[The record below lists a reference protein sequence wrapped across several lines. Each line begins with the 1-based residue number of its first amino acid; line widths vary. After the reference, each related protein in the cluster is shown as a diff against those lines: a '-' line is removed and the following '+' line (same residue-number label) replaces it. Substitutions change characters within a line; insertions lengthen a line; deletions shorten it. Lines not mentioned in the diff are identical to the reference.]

1 MAGTQ
6 IFVRNRDGKVFGPI
20 EPSTVELLIE
30 SGALQGMLQV
40 STDGEHYALPFRF
53 PELRDFFPRHL
64 WGDDRRKEV
73 QLDAELTTPT
83 GAEPRAPAAALFG
96 APEASGPGALTPPAP
111 PGLVTAAPAPTLTAV
126 PPSVAAPPAGGPD
139 PLAPGLQGSSDAVS
153 LTPKPGEALPYD
165 VAPPVLSPGPPE
177 PLSPEPIGQGASG
190 ADHPVLT
197 AAPVEP
203 LAPGPVLT
211 AARPEPVAPPA
222 APLRS
227 PGAAPTQPRAPASP
241 VLTVQPPAGMAP
253 PVLTSAPVPPASVRA
268 PLRPEDAWE
277 EAVPFEL
284 APPGETRPPAR
295 APAPLT
301 STFDLLRADLAETN
315 ALKIYVQGARAGA
328 TGLFFFDL
336 EDRTTTLYL
345 RRGNPESAE
354 STHAS
359 DAIGP
364 FLVAQRLATNEQVA
378 RAEKEA
384 IKYGNDV
391 LAALFTLG
399 AVNPG
404 LVFPALAQRA
414 ADILLRA
421 YLSPRGSFRFE
432 ALELPSSKVVP
443 LGNRWGLLAEVIRRV
458 PLPELKARL
467 MDVRERPVVRRG
479 AGDALPDLR
488 LTAQETRAAS
498 YFDGT
503 RSLAHLAQSN
513 AGEMDTILRVA
524 LLLRELDAV
533 SFPEVTLHA
542 PPPGPPGAQAA
553 PPATRPTPPPTVRP
567 TPPPTARPT
576 PQPRPAAP
584 PRAAPASTPGRK
596 PAAPAPAPGA
606 RPVVPTL
613 TPTAVSTLPQAD
625 PPRIAPVVP
634 PVRPPAHSFAV
645 ELRELQA
652 RLERMRN
659 ENHFKILGLPDTADA
674 GLIKAAYFKLAKQ
687 FHPDTVAPDA
697 PPELGKVKAEIFAA
711 IGEANRMLSDDASRA
726 RYRERLAEGGAE
738 DVDVQSVLL
747 AEETFNKGT
756 ALVRARRFPEAV
768 KTFDDA
774 IAANPREGEFYAWRG
789 YARFFTLPDKKVAM
803 VEALRDLNQSLK
815 LNERCA
821 PAHYFIGQ
829 LYKLTGDPAT
839 ALKHFKRCVTLDPQH
854 VNAQREI
861 RIATGQK

>member
-6 IFVRNRDGKVFGPI
+6 IFVRNREGKVFGPI

-30 SGALQGMLQV
+30 SGVLQGMLQV
-40 STDGEHYALPFRF
+40 SSDGEHYALPFRF
-53 PELRDFFPRHL
+53 PELRDYFPRHL
-64 WGDDRRKEV
+64 WGDDGRKEV
-73 QLDAELTTPT
+73 QLDSDLAPST
-83 GAEPRAPAAALFG
+83 GVPGPPEAALFG
-96 APEASGPGALTPPAP
+96 APELAGPGALTPPARP
-111 PGLVTAAPAPTLTAV
+111 ALVTAPAPPTLVPVVDDPAGDDAAPVFTADE
-126 PPSVAAPPAGGPD
+126 VAAP
-139 PLAPGLQGSSDAVS
+139 V
-153 LTPKPGEALPYD
+153 LTADD
-165 VAPPVLSPGPPE
+165 VAAPVAGAELSSHGAAGTGP
-177 PLSPEPIGQGASG
+177 
-190 ADHPVLT
+190 PVLT
-197 AAPVEP
+197 AAPLEP
-203 LAPGPVLT
+203 T
-211 AARPEPVAPPA
+211 APPA
-222 APLRS
+222 RVS
-227 PGAAPTQPRAPASP
+227 PASD
-241 VLTVQPPAGMAP
+241 AP
-253 PVLTSAPVPPASVRA
+253 PVLTSTPLNRPPGRA
-268 PLRPEDAWE
+268 PLQPEDAWA

-315 ALKIYVQGARAGA
+315 AVKIYVQGARAGA

-354 STHAS
+354 STHDS

-364 FLVAQRLATNEQVA
+364 FLVAQRLATSEQVA

-432 ALELPSSKVVP
+432 ALELPPNKVVP
-443 LGNRWGLLAEVIRRV
+443 LGSRWGLLAEVIRRV
-458 PLPELKARL
+458 PLPDLKARL

-524 LLLRELDAV
+524 LLLREVDAV
-533 SFPEVTLHA
+533 SFPEVALRS
-542 PPPGPPGAQAA
+542 PPPA
-553 PPATRPTPPPTVRP
+553 PPAPQPSVAPAPPK
-567 TPPPTARPT
+567 ARPT
-576 PQPRPAAP
+576 PLPRSPAPVAP
-584 PRAAPASTPGRK
+584 PKASPAPAPTPARK
-596 PAAPAPAPGA
+596 PAAPAPAAGG
-606 RPVVPTL
+606 RPVTPAL
-613 TPTAVSTLPQAD
+613 TPTGLASLPQVD
-625 PPRIAPVVP
+625 PPRIAPLAP
-634 PVRPPAHSFAV
+634 PPPPRPPSGGLAA
-645 ELRELQA
+645 ELRELKA
-652 RLERMRN
+652 RLERIRN
-659 ENHFKILGLPDTADA
+659 ENHFKILGLLDTADS

-687 FHPDTVAPDA
+687 FHPDTVPPDA
-697 PPELGKVKAEIFAA
+697 PPELGKLKAEIFAA
-711 IGEANRMLSDDASRA
+711 IGEANRVLSDDASRA
-726 RYRERLAEGGAE
+726 RYRERLAEGGGA

-789 YARFFTLPDKKVAM
+789 YARFFTLQDKKVAM

-829 LYKLTGDPAT
+829 LYKLTGDGPT
-839 ALKHFKRCVTLDPQH
+839 ALKHFKRCVALDPQH

>member
-6 IFVRNRDGKVFGPI
+6 IFVRNREGKVFGPI

-30 SGALQGMLQV
+30 SGALQGLLQV

-64 WGDDRRKEV
+64 WGDDSRKDV
-73 QLDAELTTPT
+73 QLDAEAAPAKRPT
-83 GAEPRAPAAALFG
+83 GGPPAAELFGGPPASDGAITPPPRPAVITAPA
-96 APEASGPGALTPPAP
+96 
-111 PGLVTAAPAPTLTAV
+111 APTLTAH
-126 PPSVAAPPAGGPD
+126 PARATPPEAPAPPRTPGAATPAEDPSVGEPPIEP
-139 PLAPGLQGSSDAVS
+139 PPR
-153 LTPKPGEALPYD
+153 
-165 VAPPVLSPGPPE
+165 APPVLTTA
-177 PLSPEPIGQGASG
+177 PLEHS
-190 ADHPVLT
+190 
-197 AAPVEP
+197 
-203 LAPGPVLT
+203 
-211 AARPEPVAPPA
+211 APPPA
-222 APLRS
+222 
-227 PGAAPTQPRAPASP
+227 PRAPAGP
-241 VLTVQPPAGMAP
+241 AP
-253 PVLTSAPVPPASVRA
+253 PVLTSAPLEPPTAPPPAA
-268 PLRPEDAWE
+268 PRGPAPPVLTAAPVTPPTLSAPDPFSPQDAWA

-284 APPGETRPPAR
+284 APPGASKAPTR
-295 APAPLT
+295 APAPVT
-301 STFDLLRADLAETN
+301 STFSLLRADLAETN
-315 ALKIYVQGARAGA
+315 ALKIYAQGARAGA

-336 EDRTTTLYL
+336 EDRTTTLYM

-364 FLVAQRLATNEQVA
+364 FLVAQRLATTEQVA
-378 RAEKEA
+378 RAEQEA

-414 ADILLRA
+414 ADILLSA
-421 YLSPRGSFRFE
+421 YLAPRGSFRFE
-432 ALELPSSKVVP
+432 ALELPASKVVP

-467 MDVRERPVVRRG
+467 TDVRERPIVRRG

-488 LTAQETRAAS
+488 LTAQETRAVS

-503 RSLAHLAQSN
+503 RSLGLLAQSN

-533 SFPEVTLHA
+533 SFPEVELKAPPSPPAPAATPRRPTPAPA
-542 PPPGPPGAQAA
+542 PPPAPPPAAARPAPGAQ
-553 PPATRPTPPPTVRP
+553 
-567 TPPPTARPT
+567 
-576 PQPRPAAP
+576 PAAP
-584 PRAAPASTPGRK
+584 QKKPASPAPAKGPVPALTPTGLASLPQVDPPK
-596 PAAPAPAPGA
+596 IAPVAAPAP
-606 RPVVPTL
+606 RP
-613 TPTAVSTLPQAD
+613 S
-625 PPRIAPVVP
+625 
-634 PVRPPAHSFAV
+634 PAGFAA

-652 RLERMRN
+652 RAERIRK
-659 ENHFKILGLPDTADA
+659 ENHFQVLGVSESTDSARV
-674 GLIKAAYFKLAKQ
+674 KAAYFKLAKL
-687 FHPDTVAPDA
+687 FHPDTVPQEA
-697 PPELGKVKAEIFAA
+697 PPELGRVKAEIFAA
-711 IGEANRMLSDDASRA
+711 IGEANRVLADDNSRA
-726 RYRERLAEGGAE
+726 KYKEVLAGGGQA
-738 DVDVQSVLL
+738 DVDVQSVLQ

-756 ALVRARRFPEAV
+756 ALVRARRFVDAV
-768 KTFDDA
+768 KSFDDA

-789 YARFFTLPDKKVAM
+789 YARFFTIQDKKVAM

-829 LYKLTGDPAT
+829 LYKLTGDAAT
-839 ALKHFKRCVTLDPQH
+839 ALKHFKRCVTIDPQH
-854 VNAQREI
+854 VEAQREI

>member
-6 IFVRNRDGKVFGPI
+6 IFVRNREGRVFGPI

-30 SGALQGMLQV
+30 SGALQGLLQV

-64 WGDDRRKEV
+64 WGDDSRKDV
-73 QLDAELTTPT
+73 QLDAEAAPVKRPT
-83 GAEPRAPAAALFG
+83 GGPPAAELFGGPPASDGAITPPPRPVVITAPA
-96 APEASGPGALTPPAP
+96 
-111 PGLVTAAPAPTLTAV
+111 APTLTAH
-126 PPSVAAPPAGGPD
+126 PARAAPPEAAAPPRTPPPGATTSPEDPSAGEDAQPI
-139 PLAPGLQGSSDAVS
+139 LTAAPIEPPPRAPAPS
-153 LTPKPGEALPYD
+153 
-165 VAPPVLSPGPPE
+165 APPVLTTAPLEPPAPSPAPRAPAGPAPPVLTTAPLE
-177 PLSPEPIGQGASG
+177 PPAAPPPTAPRGPAP
-190 ADHPVLT
+190 PVLT
-197 AAPVEP
+197 AAPV
-203 LAPGPVLT
+203 T
-211 AARPEPVAPPA
+211 PPT
-222 APLRS
+222 L
-227 PGAAPTQPRAPASP
+227 
-241 VLTVQPPAGMAP
+241 
-253 PVLTSAPVPPASVRA
+253 SAPDPFS
-268 PLRPEDAWE
+268 PEDAWA

-284 APPGETRPPAR
+284 APPGAPKAPTRT
-295 APAPLT
+295 PAPVT
-301 STFDLLRADLAETN
+301 STFSLLRADLAETN
-315 ALKIYVQGARAGA
+315 ALKIYAQGARAGA

-336 EDRTTTLYL
+336 EDRTTTLYM

-364 FLVAQRLATNEQVA
+364 FLVAQRLATGEQVA
-378 RAEKEA
+378 RAEQEA

-421 YLSPRGSFRFE
+421 YLAPRGSFRFE
-432 ALELPSSKVVP
+432 ALELPPSKVVP

-467 MDVRERPVVRRG
+467 TDVRDRPVVRRG

-488 LTAQETRAAS
+488 LTAQETRAAG

-503 RSLAHLAQSN
+503 RSLGHLAQSN

-533 SFPEVTLHA
+533 SFPEVELRAPPSPPAPVAGPRPQAPAAA
-542 PPPGPPGAQAA
+542 PPPA
-553 PPATRPTPPPTVRP
+553 
-567 TPPPTARPT
+567 PPPTAARPAPSAQPAT
-576 PQPRPAAP
+576 PQ
-584 PRAAPASTPGRK
+584 RK
-596 PAAPAPAPGA
+596 PAPPPAAKGPVPA
-606 RPVVPTL
+606 L
-613 TPTAVSTLPQAD
+613 TPTGLASLPQVD
-625 PPRIAPVVP
+625 PPRIAPVTAP
-634 PVRPPAHSFAV
+634 APAPRPSPAGFAA

-652 RLERMRN
+652 RAERIRK
-659 ENHFKILGLPDTADA
+659 ENHFQVLGVPESTDSARV
-674 GLIKAAYFKLAKQ
+674 KAAYFKLAKL
-687 FHPDTVAPDA
+687 FHPDTVPQEAPA
-697 PPELGKVKAEIFAA
+697 ELGRVKAEIFAA
-711 IGEANRMLSDDASRA
+711 IGEANRVLSDDGSRA
-726 RYRERLAEGGAE
+726 KYKEVLASGGQA
-738 DVDVQSVLL
+738 DVDVQSVLQ

-756 ALVRARRFPEAV
+756 ALVRARRFVDAV
-768 KTFDDA
+768 KSFDDA

-789 YARFFTLPDKKVAM
+789 YARFFTIQDKKVAM

-829 LYKLTGDPAT
+829 LYKLNGDAAT
-839 ALKHFKRCVTLDPQH
+839 ALKHFKRCVAIDSQH
-854 VNAQREI
+854 VDAQREI

>member
-1 MAGTQ
+1 
-6 IFVRNRDGKVFGPI
+6 
-20 EPSTVELLIE
+20 
-30 SGALQGMLQV
+30 
-40 STDGEHYALPFRF
+40 
-53 PELRDFFPRHL
+53 
-64 WGDDRRKEV
+64 
-73 QLDAELTTPT
+73 
-83 GAEPRAPAAALFG
+83 
-96 APEASGPGALTPPAP
+96 
-111 PGLVTAAPAPTLTAV
+111 
-126 PPSVAAPPAGGPD
+126 
-139 PLAPGLQGSSDAVS
+139 
-153 LTPKPGEALPYD
+153 
-165 VAPPVLSPGPPE
+165 
-177 PLSPEPIGQGASG
+177 
-190 ADHPVLT
+190 
-197 AAPVEP
+197 
-203 LAPGPVLT
+203 
-211 AARPEPVAPPA
+211 
-222 APLRS
+222 
-227 PGAAPTQPRAPASP
+227 
-241 VLTVQPPAGMAP
+241 MAP
-253 PVLTSAPVPPASVRA
+253 PILTSAPVPPAPRRA
-268 PLRPEDAWE
+268 PLQPEDAWA

-284 APPGETRPPAR
+284 APPGAPRPPAR
-295 APAPLT
+295 PAAPLT

-421 YLSPRGSFRFE
+421 YVSPRGSFRFE

-533 SFPEVTLHA
+533 SFPEVELRA
-542 PPPGPPGAQAA
+542 PPPAPPGAPRPETA
-553 PPATRPTPPPTVRP
+553 RPTPPPAVRP
-567 TPPPTARPT
+567 TPPPRPAA
-576 PQPRPAAP
+576 PAAP

-596 PAAPAPAPGA
+596 PAAPAPAAGA

-613 TPTAVSTLPQAD
+613 TPTGVSTLPQVD

-634 PVRPPAHSFAV
+634 PSRPPSPGFAAV
-645 ELRELQA
+645 LRELQA
-652 RLERMRN
+652 RLERIRN
-659 ENHFKILGLPDTADA
+659 ENHFQVLGLPDTADA

-687 FHPDTVAPDA
+687 FHPDTVPPDA
-697 PPELGKVKAEIFAA
+697 PPELGKVKAEIFTA
-711 IGEANRMLSDDASRA
+711 IGEANRVLSDDGSRA
-726 RYRERLAEGGAE
+726 RYRERLAEGGGA

>member
-6 IFVRNRDGKVFGPI
+6 IFVRNREGKVFGPI
-20 EPSTVELLIE
+20 EPSTVELLID
-30 SGALQGMLQV
+30 GGVLQGLLQV
-40 STDGEHYALPFRF
+40 STDGESYALPYRF

-64 WGDDRRKEV
+64 WGDDHRQEV
-73 QLDAELTTPT
+73 QLDS
-83 GAEPRAPAAALFG
+83 APAEGPPAATLFG
-96 APEASGPGALTPPAP
+96 ADALADAESPDGHAAPPPAV
-111 PGLVTAAPAPTLTAV
+111 VTAAP
-126 PPSVAAPPAGGPD
+126 PPPAAGGAAPP
-139 PLAPGLQGSSDAVS
+139 
-153 LTPKPGEALPYD
+153 
-165 VAPPVLSPGPPE
+165 
-177 PLSPEPIGQGASG
+177 I
-190 ADHPVLT
+190 LT

-203 LAPGPVLT
+203 LASTPTPVPGRSPTGTFPAPPVLT
-211 AARPEPVAPPA
+211 AAPVQPLTPTPPPHA
-222 APLRS
+222 SAPL
-227 PGAAPTQPRAPASP
+227 Q
-241 VLTVQPPAGMAP
+241 
-253 PVLTSAPVPPASVRA
+253 
-268 PLRPEDAWE
+268 PEDAWA

-284 APPGETRPPAR
+284 APPGAPKPPPR
-295 APAPLT
+295 AAAPLT
-301 STFDLLRADLAETN
+301 STFSPLRADLAETN
-315 ALKIYVQGARAGA
+315 AVKIYVQGARAGA

-336 EDRTTTLYL
+336 EDRTATLYM

-354 STHAS
+354 STHPS

-364 FLVAQRLATNEQVA
+364 FLVAQRLATQEQVA
-378 RAEKEA
+378 RAEREA
-384 IKYGNDV
+384 LKYGNDV

-432 ALELPSSKVVP
+432 ALELPASKVVP

-458 PLPELKARL
+458 PLPQLKSRL

-488 LTAQETRAAS
+488 LTAQETRAVG

-533 SFPEVTLHA
+533 SFPEVALHEPPPA
-542 PPPGPPGAQAA
+542 PPPS
-553 PPATRPTPPPTVRP
+553 
-567 TPPPTARPT
+567 
-576 PQPRPAAP
+576 PAAP
-584 PRAAPASTPGRK
+584 ARTTPTRTTPRPRPPVAAVQPEPAAPATPARK
-596 PAAPAPAPGA
+596 PAAPAAPPESRSPAPA
-606 RPVVPTL
+606 F
-613 TPTAVSTLPQAD
+613 TPTGLASLPQAD
-625 PPRIAPVVP
+625 PPRIAPVS
-634 PVRPPAHSFAV
+634 PPARRASPGFAAQ
-645 ELRELQA
+645 LRELQA
-652 RLERMRN
+652 KLEKIRK
-659 ENHFKILGLPDTADA
+659 ENHFQVLGISESADSA
-674 GLIKAAYFKLAKQ
+674 TVKAAYFKLAKQ
-687 FHPDTVAPDA
+687 FHPDTVLPDT
-697 PPELGKVKAEIFAA
+697 PPELGKVKGEIFAA
-711 IGEANRMLSDDASRA
+711 VGEANRVLADDGSRA
-726 RYRERLAEGGAE
+726 RYKEALAEGGPAE
-738 DVDVQSVLL
+738 VDVQAVLQ

-829 LYKLTGDPAT
+829 LYKLTGDLPT
-839 ALKHFKRCVTLDPQH
+839 ALKHFKRCVTLDPQQ

-861 RIATGQK
+861 RIASEKK

>member
-6 IFVRNRDGKVFGPI
+6 IFVRNREGKVFGPI
-20 EPSTVELLIE
+20 EPATVELLID
-30 SGALQGMLQV
+30 GGVLQGLLQV
-40 STDGEHYALPFRF
+40 STDGESYALPYRF
-53 PELRDFFPRHL
+53 PEVRDFFPRHL
-64 WGDDRRKEV
+64 WGDDNRRDV
-73 QLDAELTTPT
+73 QLDS
-83 GAEPRAPAAALFG
+83 APAESPVAATLFG
-96 APEASGPGALTPPAP
+96 AGDGPGEPSSVL
-111 PGLVTAAPAPTLTAV
+111 AAPGDLPPPSDSSGAPTAGA
-126 PPSVAAPPAGGPD
+126 AAPPAPVGTVAAEPVQ
-139 PLAPGLQGSSDAVS
+139 PPTPAPPPAPGRSPTG
-153 LTPKPGEALPYD
+153 TFP
-165 VAPPVLSPGPPE
+165 AP
-177 PLSPEPIGQGASG
+177 
-190 ADHPVLT
+190 PVLT
-197 AAPVEP
+197 AAPVQP
-203 LAPGPVLT
+203 PPPGPPPAPGRSPT
-211 AARPEPVAPPA
+211 GTFPAPPA
-222 APLRS
+222 LTAP
-227 PGAAPTQPRAPASP
+227 PMQPRTP
-241 VLTVQPPAGMAP
+241 TPPPRVA
-253 PVLTSAPVPPASVRA
+253 T
-268 PLRPEDAWE
+268 PLRPEDAWD

-284 APPGETRPPAR
+284 APPGSSKPPVR
-295 APAPLT
+295 AAAPLT
-301 STFDLLRADLAETN
+301 STFGLLRADLAETN
-315 ALKIYVQGARAGA
+315 ALKIYAQGARAGA

-336 EDRTTTLYL
+336 EDRTTTFYL

-364 FLVAQRLATNEQVA
+364 FLAAQRLATPEQVA
-378 RAEKEA
+378 RAEQEA

-414 ADILLRA
+414 ADILLRS

-458 PLPELKARL
+458 PLPELKSRL

-488 LTAQETRAAS
+488 LTAQETRAVS

-533 SFPEVTLHA
+533 SFPEVALRA
-542 PPPGPPGAQAA
+542 PPPPPS
-553 PPATRPTPPPTVRP
+553 RPTPS
-567 TPPPTARPT
+567 
-576 PQPRPAAP
+576 PRPPLAP
-584 PRAAPASTPGRK
+584 VQVHPE
-596 PAAPAPAPGA
+596 PAPAPT
-606 RPVVPTL
+606 PVRQPTAAGKPAASRAPTPAL
-613 TPTAVSTLPQAD
+613 TPTGLASLPQVD
-625 PPRIAPVVP
+625 PPRIAPVA
-634 PVRPPAHSFAV
+634 PPAPARAPNPPARRPSPGFAA

-652 RLERMRN
+652 KLEKLRKQ
-659 ENHFKILGLPDTADA
+659 NHFQVLGVSETADSA
-674 GLIKAAYFKLAKQ
+674 TVKAAYFKLAKQ
-687 FHPDTVAPDA
+687 FHPDTVPPEA
-697 PPELGKVKAEIFAA
+697 PPELAKVKAEIFAA
-711 IGEANRMLSDDASRA
+711 VGEANRMLTDDAARA
-726 RYRERLAEGGAE
+726 RYRETLAEGGPA
-738 DVDVQSVLL
+738 DVDVQAVLL
-747 AEETFNKGT
+747 AEDTFNKGT

-789 YARFFTLPDKKVAM
+789 YARFFTIQDKKVAM

-829 LYKLTGDPAT
+829 LYKLTGDLPT

-861 RIATGQK
+861 RIANEKK

>member
-1 MAGTQ
+1 
-6 IFVRNRDGKVFGPI
+6 
-20 EPSTVELLIE
+20 
-30 SGALQGMLQV
+30 LQP
-40 STDGEHYALPFRF
+40 D
-53 PELRDFFPRHL
+53 DL
-64 WGDDRRKEV
+64 W
-73 QLDAELTTPT
+73 A
-83 GAEPRAPAAALFG
+83 
-96 APEASGPGALTPPAP
+96 
-111 PGLVTAAPAPTLTAV
+111 
-126 PPSVAAPPAGGPD
+126 
-139 PLAPGLQGSSDAVS
+139 
-153 LTPKPGEALPYD
+153 
-165 VAPPVLSPGPPE
+165 
-177 PLSPEPIGQGASG
+177 
-190 ADHPVLT
+190 
-197 AAPVEP
+197 
-203 LAPGPVLT
+203 
-211 AARPEPVAPPA
+211 
-222 APLRS
+222 
-227 PGAAPTQPRAPASP
+227 
-241 VLTVQPPAGMAP
+241 
-253 PVLTSAPVPPASVRA
+253 
-268 PLRPEDAWE
+268 

-284 APPGETRPPAR
+284 APPGEPRPPAR

-354 STHAS
+354 STHDS

-364 FLVAQRLATNEQVA
+364 FLVAQRMATNEQVA

-458 PLPELKARL
+458 PLPDLKARL

-533 SFPEVTLHA
+533 SFPEVTLRA

-553 PPATRPTPPPTVRP
+553 PPTARP

-576 PQPRPAAP
+576 PAPRPAAP
-584 PRAAPASTPGRK
+584 AAPATPQRAAPASPPGRK
-596 PAAPAPAPGA
+596 PAATAPAPGA

-613 TPTAVSTLPQAD
+613 TPTGVSTLPQAD

-634 PVRPPAHSFAV
+634 PVRPPSPSFAA

-652 RLERMRN
+652 RMERMRN

-687 FHPDTVAPDA
+687 FHPDTLPPEA

-711 IGEANRMLSDDASRA
+711 IGEANRVLSDDASRA
-726 RYRERLAEGGAE
+726 RYRERLAEGGGE
-738 DVDVQSVLL
+738 DVDVQSVLM

-839 ALKHFKRCVTLDPQH
+839 ALKHFKRCVQLDPQH

>member
-6 IFVRNRDGKVFGPI
+6 IFVRNREGKVFGPI

-30 SGALQGMLQV
+30 GGVLQGLLQV
-40 STDGEHYALPFRF
+40 STDGERYALPFRF

-64 WGDDRRKEV
+64 WGDEGHREV
-73 QLDAELTTPT
+73 QLDAESPPAA
-83 GAEPRAPAAALFG
+83 GPDAGVPAAALFG
-96 APEASGPGALTPPAP
+96 APVGADPRSAAQAHTGRTPPVLVADATPEAGSAAPTDGDAAFSEPSTNEPPISGTDEEPAPPAAAPPPPAP
-111 PGLVTAAPAPTLTAV
+111 VLTAD
-126 PPSVAAPPAGGPD
+126 PGE
-139 PLAPGLQGSSDAVS
+139 PLAPAAR
-153 LTPKPGEALPYD
+153 PAAA
-165 VAPPVLSPGPPE
+165 AP
-177 PLSPEPIGQGASG
+177 
-190 ADHPVLT
+190 PVLT

-203 LAPGPVLT
+203 PAAAPARAPGSAGAPPATATAGKPSPPVLT
-211 AARPEPVAPPA
+211 AAPPEGG
-222 APLRS
+222 PLR
-227 PGAAPTQPRAPASP
+227 A
-241 VLTVQPPAGMAP
+241 
-253 PVLTSAPVPPASVRA
+253 
-268 PLRPEDAWE
+268 EDAWA

-284 APPGETRPPAR
+284 APPGASRPPAR
-295 APAPLT
+295 APAPVT
-301 STFDLLRADLAETN
+301 STFALLRADLAETN
-315 ALKIYVQGARAGA
+315 ALRIYVQAARAGA
-328 TGLFFFDL
+328 TGLFFFDI
-336 EDRTTTLYL
+336 EDRTATLYM

-354 STHAS
+354 STHDS

-364 FLVAQRLATNEQVA
+364 FLLAQRLATQEQVT

-384 IKYGNDV
+384 MKYGNDV

-432 ALELPSSKVVP
+432 ALELPPNKVVP

-458 PLPELKARL
+458 PLPELKSRL

-488 LTAQETRAAS
+488 LTAQETRAVG

-533 SFPEVTLHA
+533 SFPEVSLRA
-542 PPPGPPGAQAA
+542 PPPAPA
-553 PPATRPTPPPTVRP
+553 PPRTPTPPPA
-567 TPPPTARPT
+567 PPP
-576 PQPRPAAP
+576 
-584 PRAAPASTPGRK
+584 K
-596 PAAPAPAPGA
+596 AAPAPARKPA
-606 RPVVPTL
+606 SPPASAPRPQAPTM
-613 TPTAVSTLPQAD
+613 TPTGLASMPQAD
-625 PPRIAPVVP
+625 PPRIAPMVP
-634 PVRPPAHSFAV
+634 PAAARPASPGFAA

-652 RLERMRN
+652 RLERVRK
-659 ENHFKILGLPDTADA
+659 ENHFQVLGLPDTADA
-674 GLIKAAYFKLAKQ
+674 SSVKAAYFKLAKQ
-687 FHPDTVAPDA
+687 FHPDTVPPDS
-697 PPELGKVKAEIFAA
+697 PPELGKTKAEIFAA
-711 IGEANRMLSDDASRA
+711 IGEANRMLADDASRA
-726 RYRERLAEGGAE
+726 RYKQTLAEGGPAE
-738 DVDVQSVLL
+738 VDVQAVLQ

-756 ALVRARRFPEAV
+756 SLVRARRFPDAV

-803 VEALRDLNQSLK
+803 VEAMRDLNQSLK

-821 PAHYFIGQ
+821 PAHYFMGQ
-829 LYKLTGDPAT
+829 LHKLTGDAAA
-839 ALKHFKRCVTLDPQH
+839 ALKHFKRCVNIDPQH
-854 VNAQREI
+854 VDAQREI

>member
-6 IFVRNRDGKVFGPI
+6 IFVRNREGKVFGPV

-64 WGDDRRKEV
+64 WGDDGRREV
-73 QLDAELTTPT
+73 ELDTEATTPARAEPGTLDAT
-83 GAEPRAPAAALFG
+83 LFG
-96 APEASGPGALTPPAP
+96 APD
-111 PGLVTAAPAPTLTAV
+111 
-126 PPSVAAPPAGGPD
+126 GPD

-153 LTPKPGEALPYD
+153 PPVLTAEPGEALPYD
-165 VAPPVLSPGPPE
+165 VAPPVLTAASAE
-177 PLSPEPIGQGASG
+177 PLAPAPSGPRAST
-190 ADHPVLT
+190 AAPPVLT
-197 AAPVEP
+197 AAPAEP
-203 LAPGPVLT
+203 LASPPVLT
-211 AARPEPVAPPA
+211 AAPPEPVAAPA
-222 APLRS
+222 ASAP
-227 PGAAPTQPRAPASP
+227 APTQPPPPRAPVPPSRSGPEAVPP
-241 VLTVQPPAGMAP
+241 VFTVQPPAGMAP
-253 PVLTSAPVPPASVRA
+253 PVLTSAPVSPPGMRG
-268 PLRPEDAWE
+268 PLQPEDAWA

-284 APPGETRPPAR
+284 APPGEPRPPAR
-295 APAPLT
+295 APAPVT
-301 STFDLLRADLAETN
+301 STFDLLRADLGETN
-315 ALKIYVQGARAGA
+315 ALRIYVQGARAGA

-421 YLSPRGSFRFE
+421 YLAPRGSFRFE

-443 LGNRWGLLAEVIRRV
+443 LGNRWGLLAEVVRRV
-458 PLPELKARL
+458 PLPDLKARL
-467 MDVRERPVVRRG
+467 MDVRERPVVRRS

-533 SFPEVTLHA
+533 SFPEVTLRA
-542 PPPGPPGAQAA
+542 PPPAPPGAQAA
-553 PPATRPTPPPTVRP
+553 PPPARPTPPP
-567 TPPPTARPT
+567 
-576 PQPRPAAP
+576 RPAAPAP
-584 PRAAPASTPGRK
+584 PRAATASPPGRK

-613 TPTAVSTLPQAD
+613 TPTGVSTLPQAD

-634 PVRPPAHSFAV
+634 PVRPPPSFAV
-645 ELRELQA
+645 ELRELHA
-652 RLERMRN
+652 RVERMRN
-659 ENHFKILGLPDTADA
+659 ENHFQILGLPDTADT

-687 FHPDTVAPDA
+687 FHPDTLAPDA

-711 IGEANRMLSDDASRA
+711 IGEANRVLSDDASRA

-815 LNERCA
+815 LNDRCA

-839 ALKHFKRCVTLDPQH
+839 ALKHFKRCVQLDPQH